1 MNQVSTAVQNVDHD
15 KLLTLC
21 KASAEPLRLDILRV
35 LSVESFGVT
44 ELCRIFETPQPG
56 MSHHLKVLASAG
68 LVQARREG
76 NTIFYRRAIINTENP
91 LSSLLESLYESID
104 RMPLR
109 PEVEER
115 VEEIHRERARSS
127 MEFFEKNADRF
138 KENQDL
144 IAEFDHYAGCV
155 HDLISN
161 EQVPGDSRVM
171 EIGPGGSDLI
181 VMLAELF
188 DSIIAVDNSPEMLS
202 QARSRVAE
210 ANVTNVEFVEGEVLD
225 VARQGMQADLMVL
238 NMVLHHVASPIQ
250 IFEGAKQI
258 LNRHGRLLVI
268 DLCPHN
274 QDWARDICGDLW
286 LGFEPKDLDD
296 WADEA
301 GLAKGQSVFLGLK
314 NGFQV
319 QVRLFH
325 QLDAPENGS

>member
-1 MNQVSTAVQNVDHD
+1 MNQVSGTSQKVDHD

-21 KASAEPLRLDILRV
+21 KATAEPLRLDILRV

-44 ELCRIFETPQPG
+44 ELCRIFDTPQPG
-56 MSHHLKVLASAG
+56 MSHHLKVLAGAG
-68 LVQARREG
+68 LVQTRREG
-76 NTIFYRRAIINTENP
+76 NTIFYRRALINPEHP
-91 LSSLLESLYESID
+91 LSPLTERLYESID
-104 RMPLR
+104 LVPLR
-109 PEVEER
+109 AEVEER
-115 VEEIHRERARSS
+115 IQEIHRERARSS

-161 EQVPGDSRVM
+161 EQVPGDSRVI
-171 EIGPGGSDLI
+171 EIGPGASDLI

-188 DSIIAVDNSPEMLS
+188 DEIVAIDNSPEMLA
-202 QARSRVAE
+202 QARARVAN
-210 ANVTNVEFVEGEVLD
+210 ANLDNVEFIEGEILD

-250 IFEGAKQI
+250 IFEGARQV
-258 LNRHGRLLVI
+258 LNRKGRLLVI

-301 GLAKGQSVFLGLK
+301 GLSKGQSVFLGLK

-325 QLDAPENGS
+325 RLEGAN